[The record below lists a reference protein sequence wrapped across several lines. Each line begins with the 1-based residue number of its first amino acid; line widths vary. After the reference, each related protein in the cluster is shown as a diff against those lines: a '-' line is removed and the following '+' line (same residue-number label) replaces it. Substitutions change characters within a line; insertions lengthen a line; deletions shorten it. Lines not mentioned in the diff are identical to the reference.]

1 MTNDSTALRAPA
13 VAARPDARP
22 EPRASLKRSWAGRPL
37 PFHPLLLA
45 VYPVLFLYGQNVGEL
60 TLGDLVT
67 PLVAILAATVVALV
81 VGAYV
86 LRDSRRAA
94 LVVSALAAFLLLYGH
109 LSGVLAPLGV
119 RAGFQQIGWAVVLVG
134 VVVLAIRLRPDRLAN
149 VTRAL
154 NLVAAVLVAFALV
167 TIVPAEA
174 QRLGR
179 STAAAAT
186 IEGASGPGRDIYYL
200 VFDRYGSARSLDLLY
215 DIDDRPFLDGL
226 RDRGFQVAPDSHA
239 NYVKTTLSLAAT
251 LNLDYLDD
259 LVAVQDPASDDH
271 GPIYERLSNHA
282 VGRFLRER
290 GYRYIHVGSNY
301 GPTESS
307 AIADRNLRSGG
318 PSDFLASLYDTSAL
332 PFIARRLGLSS
343 AAPDRERRYTVGKFQ
358 LDTLDQLAGEPGP
371 SFVYAHLLL
380 PHPPYVFARD
390 GSFVTDALD
399 TGRSQR
405 DGYAEQLAY
414 LQTRINALVDRLLAR
429 PEGERPIIILQADEG
444 PYPRN
449 YARNT
454 VEYDWATASP
464 EELEI
469 KYGILNA
476 MYLPGAEAPDLPP
489 TVSAVNTFRLILG
502 AYFGADLPLLPD
514 RSYTSAGKFRP
525 YDLTEITDRLP
536 PPGPAAGS

>member
-1 MTNDSTALRAPA
+1 MLGTP
-13 VAARPDARP
+13 
-22 EPRASLKRSWAGRPL
+22 WAGRPL

-45 VYPVLFLYGQNVGEL
+45 AYPVLFLYGENLGEL
-60 TLGDLVT
+60 TLGH
-67 PLVAILAATVVALV
+67 LVAPLGAVVVAALVATVI
-81 VGAYV
+81 GAYV

-94 LVVSALAAFLLLYGH
+94 LVVSALAAYLLLYGH
-109 LSGVLAPLGV
+109 LSGVLAPLGA
-119 RAGFQQIGWAVVLVG
+119 RAGFQQIGWAI
-134 VVVLAIRLRPDRLAN
+134 VLALVAVVAVRLRAERLAS

-174 QRLGR
+174 QRFGR

-186 IEGASGPGRDIYYL
+186 VDGAEGPGRDIYFL
-200 VFDRYGSARSLDLLY
+200 VFDRYGSARSLELLY
-215 DIDDRPFLDGL
+215 GIDDEPFLDGL
-226 RDRGFQVAPDSHA
+226 RERGFQVATDSHA

-259 LVAVQDPASDDH
+259 LVAAQDPASDDH

-290 GYRYIHVGSNY
+290 GYTYIHVGSNY

-307 AIADRNLRSGG
+307 PIADRNLRSGG

-332 PFIARRLGLSS
+332 PSIARRLGVLG

-358 LDTLDQLAGEPGP
+358 LDTLDELASEPGP
-371 SFVYAHLLL
+371 SFVYAHMLI
-380 PHPPYVFARD
+380 PHPPYVFAPD
-390 GSFVTDALD
+390 GSFVDDAPE
-399 TGRSQR
+399 TGPSQR
-405 DGYAEQLAY
+405 NGYADQLAY

-429 PEGERPIIILQADEG
+429 PEDERPIIILQADEG

-454 VEYDWATASP
+454 VEYDWATATT

-476 MYLPGAEAPDLPP
+476 MYLPGDEAPELPP
-489 TVSAVNTFRLILG
+489 TLSSVNTFRLILG
-502 AYFGADLPLLPD
+502 AYFSADLPLLPD
-514 RSYTSAGKFRP
+514 RSFTSAGKFRP

-536 PPGPAAGS
+536 PPGPMPAS